1 MKQWGMGDPS
11 SEVAQLQ
18 AKVADMEKIIAS
30 LSERVIVLEKLVVD
44 DERRLAAEIDPWAP
58 LYWPESLA
66 ARAAE
71 GLSGLRLAE
80 LVFTRFA
87 VLAMALATFSLFV
100 VLMFLVVQR
109 RREYAVRAAV
119 GATPLRLFLGVLGEG
134 GRTTAAG
141 LVLGMAVAY
150 AAMRLVDAAL
160 EGAAPWRGSAALMV
174 VVVLLLAAFASSAW
188 PAWRAFRVPASA
200 ALRG

>member
-1 MKQWGMGDPS
+1 MLMYPKIDP
-11 SEVAQLQ
+11 VALQLGPL
-18 AKVADMEKIIAS
+18 AIHWYGLTYLAAFGLFMF
-30 LSERVIVLEKLVVD
+30 LGL
-44 DERRLAAEIDPWAP
+44 RRLRHEP
-58 LYWPESLA
+58 
-66 ARAAE
+66 
-71 GLSGLRLAE
+71 
-80 LVFTRFA
+80 FA
-87 VLAMALATFSLFV
+87 SITGP
-100 VLMFLVVQR
+100 
-109 RREYAVRAAV
+109 
-119 GATPLRLFLGVLGEG
+119 GAWSKKDVEDILFLGVLGEG